1 MTRSLCLRSSIRAR
15 IGQQP
20 SRLGHAA
27 SPGAKPGRRN
37 APGSGRRFRTLELKG
52 RGWGAATAGP
62 TRWSGERLFFRHSGL
77 AEASSMWARSSGRT
91 SRMTPAADD
100 DPQRKRPID
109 HQSTLC
115 EFEGHQPRLCVPALS
130 TPPTDHHSHYH
141 HAAAQ
146 QRQGCWFRHSNV
158 ADAYILVVRRERGAA
173 GLIVEAVVTSLQ
185 TDFSCTKR

>member
-1 MTRSLCLRSSIRAR
+1 V
-15 IGQQP
+15 
-20 SRLGHAA
+20 
-27 SPGAKPGRRN
+27 GAI
-37 APGSGRRFRTLELKG
+37 FR
-52 RGWGAATAGP
+52 P
-62 TRWSGERLFFRHSGL
+62 H
-77 AEASSMWARSSGRT
+77 